1 VLIQI
6 NGTRRNVIPGH
17 ALNGC
22 RPRRGTARGSALRQ
36 RTRVKIFVS
45 SHRIT
50 AYLCTRA
57 LSVPCTRRC
66 QLSGG
71 CPISITPPG
80 CNELPT
86 TWHRELTTKSKI
98 MLGIPSAETWFSAI
112 DPRKSRCGAERGSC
126 VARHTRHAIS
136 RGRWWRAR
144 YGRRKSICSTAIRR
158 AHQREILLTRRSA
171 SRKSRMVMSKG
182 IAVPSLPYCR
192 TCSRLTVA
200 CPSEPSHGASHFDS

>member
-1 VLIQI
+1 MLSPVTLST
-6 NGTRRNVIPGH
+6 GPSP
-17 ALNGC
+17 C
-22 RPRRGTARGSALRQ
+22 GTARGSALRQ

-50 AYLCTRA
+50 AYPCTRA
-57 LSVPCTRRC
+57 LSTPCARRC

-86 TWHRELTTKSKI
+86 TWHRQLSTKSKI

-126 VARHTRHAIS
+126 VARHTRRAIS

-144 YGRRKSICSTAIRR
+144 YGRRKSIYSTGTSA
-158 AHQREILLTRRSA
+158 AKSLTRRSA

-182 IAVPSLPYCR
+182 IAVLP
-192 TCSRLTVA
+192 
-200 CPSEPSHGASHFDS
+200 

>member
-1 VLIQI
+1 MEPAGMLSPVTLST
-6 NGTRRNVIPGH
+6 GAP
-17 ALNGC
+17 
-22 RPRRGTARGSALRQ
+22 PRRGTARGSALRQ

-50 AYLCTRA
+50 AYPCSRA
-57 LSVPCTRRC
+57 LSAPCTTRC

-86 TWHRELTTKSKI
+86 TWHRQLSTKSKI

-126 VARHTRHAIS
+126 VARPHSPCHF
-136 RGRWWRAR
+136 AR
-144 YGRRKSICSTAIRR
+144 PLVARQIR
-158 AHQREILLTRRSA
+158 QTE
-171 SRKSRMVMSKG
+171 VNPFDGYSKG
-182 IAVPSLPYCR
+182 TSARNPPDAPVG
-192 TCSRLTVA
+192 VA
-200 CPSEPSHGASHFDS
+200 